1 MCGIIG
7 YVGPGPASPA
17 ILSGL
22 QRLDYRGYDSAGIVV
37 FDGEKIR
44 VEKMPGKL
52 ENLLDHLKTRPAM
65 NGCVGLGHTRWA
77 THGGP
82 TQRNAHPHVSHG
94 GSVAI
99 VHNGIIENHEELR
112 ARLKE
117 KGYRFESETDT
128 EVIAHLIED
137 VYKGDP
143 LEAVRKAIHQL
154 KGAFAIGVLF
164 RDHPDVLI
172 AARLSSPLLVGFG
185 EGANFMAS
193 DAPAVLPFTRKV
205 AYLEERELA
214 EIRPDRVR
222 IVNEEGR
229 EREPRVVTITWDHA
243 SAAKE
248 GYPHFMLK
256 EIHEQPRALRDTIRG
271 RTSRQVLEIPEL
283 EVSAKRLREAKRLVI
298 VACGTAANAGM
309 TAKYAFE
316 ELAKI
321 PTEVCLASEFR
332 YGDPVIGRDVL
343 ALAVTQ
349 SGETMDTLCAIREA
363 KDRGALA
370 LSVCNV
376 VGSSIPR
383 ACHGTVYTHAG
394 PEIGVAST
402 KAYTT
407 QIAVL
412 ELLAIRLARL
422 RRKLSRDRA
431 RPLLRALEGVPDA
444 VEKALKCADQVK
456 ELAERYKGCR
466 NFMYIGRRYNFPNA
480 YEGAL
485 KLKELS
491 YIHAEG
497 YGAGEM
503 KHGPLAL
510 VDDTF
515 PTVAI
520 CVKGRAHDKM
530 LSNMKEIEA
539 RGGIL
544 IAIAN
549 PGDEAVGAVA
559 RHVIEVPETHEL
571 VSPIVTAI
579 PLQLLAYHIAV
590 GLGRDVDK
598 PRNLAKSVTV
608 E

>member
-7 YVGPGPASPA
+7 YVGPGPAAPQ

-37 FDGEKIR
+37 LDGDRIR

-52 ENLLDHLKTRPAM
+52 DHLLDHLRKMPAM

-82 TQRNAHPHVSHG
+82 TQRNAHPHVSHRA
-94 GSVAI
+94 SVAV

-112 ARLKE
+112 RRLRKR
-117 KGYRFESETDT
+117 GYRFASETDT

-137 VYKGDP
+137 LYRGDP
-143 LEAVRKAIHQL
+143 LEAVRRAVNQL
-154 KGAFAIGVLF
+154 HGSFAIGVIF
-164 RDHPDVLI
+164 RDHPDVMVG
-172 AARLSSPLLVGFG
+172 ARLNSPLLVGFG
-185 EGANFMAS
+185 NGVNYIAS

-205 AYLEERELA
+205 AYLEDRELA
-214 EIRPDRVR
+214 ELRPDGIR
-222 IVNEEGR
+222 IIDCEGR
-229 EREPRVVTITWDHA
+229 AVTPKIINITWDFA

-256 EIHEQPRALRDTIRG
+256 EVYEQPRAILDTIRG
-271 RTSRQVLEIPEL
+271 RTNRQHLHFPEL
-283 EVSAKRLREAKRLVI
+283 DVPARRLKSVKRVTI
-298 VACGTAANAGM
+298 VACGTAAHAGM

-316 ELAKI
+316 ELARI
-321 PTEVCLASEFR
+321 PTEVVLASEFR
-332 YGDPVIGRDVL
+332 YGDPVIGRETL
-343 ALAVTQ
+343 AIAVTQ
-349 SGETMDTLCAIREA
+349 SGETMDTLCAIRAA
-363 KDRGALA
+363 KEHGALTLA
-370 LSVCNV
+370 VCNV

-383 ACHGTVYTHAG
+383 ACDGVVYTHAG

-412 ELLAIRLARL
+412 ELLAIRLGMIRGTLTREA
-422 RRKLSRDRA
+422 A
-431 RPLLRALEGVPDA
+431 RPLLRAMESVPQA
-444 VEKALKCADQVK
+444 VEKALECDGLVK
-456 ELAERYKGCR
+456 KLAKRYAGVR

-497 YGAGEM
+497 YPAGEM

-510 VDDTF
+510 VDNTF
-515 PTVAI
+515 PTVAV
-520 CVKGRAHDKM
+520 CTKGRAYDKV

-544 IAIAN
+544 IAVAN
-549 PGDEAVGAVA
+549 PRDAKVKALA
-559 RHVIEVPETHEL
+559 RHVIEVPATAEL
-571 VSPIVTAI
+571 VSPMVTVV

-590 GLGRDVDK
+590 ALGRDVDK
-598 PRNLAKSVTV
+598 PRNLAKAVTV

>member
-7 YVGPGPASPA
+7 YVGPGPAAPL

-22 QRLDYRGYDSAGIVV
+22 QRLEYRGYDSAGIVV
-37 FDGEKIR
+37 LEGGRIR
-44 VEKMPGKL
+44 VEKMPGKI
-52 ENLLDHLKTRPAM
+52 ENLLDHVRRRPQLA
-65 NGCVGLGHTRWA
+65 GTVGLGHTRWA

-82 TQRNAHPHVSHG
+82 TRRNAHPHVSHRS
-94 GSVAI
+94 SVAV
-99 VHNGIIENHEELR
+99 VHNGIIENHEDLRRRLR
-112 ARLKE
+112 AR
-117 KGYRFESETDT
+117 GYRFSSETDT

-137 VYKGDP
+137 LYRGDP
-143 LEAVRKAIHQL
+143 LDAVRRAVNRL
-154 KGAFAIGVLF
+154 DGSFAIGVLF

-172 AARLSSPLLVGFG
+172 GARLNSPLLVGLG
-185 EGANFMAS
+185 SGANYIAS
-193 DAPAVLPFTRKV
+193 DAPAVLPFTRRV
-205 AYLEERELA
+205 VYLEDRELV
-214 EIRPDRVR
+214 EVRPDHV
-222 IVNEEGR
+222 
-229 EREPRVVTITWDHA
+229 RVVNADGRGRAIKPVEIKWDFA

-256 EIHEQPRALRDTIRG
+256 EIDEQPRALRDTIRG
-271 RTSRQVLEIPEL
+271 RTNQRDLHFPEL
-283 EVSAKRLREAKRLVI
+283 TISAGRLKAAKKIVI

-309 TAKYAFE
+309 VAKYALE
-316 ELAKI
+316 ELARI

-332 YGDPVIGRDVL
+332 YGDPVIGRDTL
-343 ALAVTQ
+343 AIAVTQ

-363 KDRGALA
+363 KAHGALTLA
-370 LSVCNV
+370 VCNV

-383 ACHGTVYTHAG
+383 ACDGVLYTHAG

-422 RRKLSRDRA
+422 RGTLSVEKA
-431 RPLLRALEGVPDA
+431 RPLLRALARVPDA
-444 VEKALKCADQVK
+444 VTKALECGSGVRR
-456 ELAERYKGCR
+456 LARQYANCR

-497 YGAGEM
+497 YGGGEM

-515 PTVAI
+515 PTVA
-520 CVKGRAHDKM
+520 VATHGRAYDKI

-549 PGDEAVGAVA
+549 PGDARVRALA
-559 RHVIEVPETHEL
+559 RHVIEVPETVEM

-590 GLGRDVDK
+590 TLGRDVDK
-598 PRNLAKSVTV
+598 PRNLAKAVTV

>member
-7 YVGPGPASPA
+7 YVGPGPATP
-17 ILSGL
+17 LLLGGL
-22 QRLDYRGYDSAGIVV
+22 QRLDYRGYDSAGVV
-37 FDGEKIR
+37 VLDKDRIR

-52 ENLLDHLKTRPAM
+52 ENLLDHLKTLPAM

-82 TQRNAHPHVSHG
+82 TQRNAHPHVSHRA
-94 GSVAI
+94 SVAV

-112 ARLKE
+112 RKLRKR
-117 KGYRFESETDT
+117 GYRFASETDT

-137 VYKGDP
+137 LYRGDP
-143 LEAVRKAIHQL
+143 LEAVRRAVNQL
-154 KGAFAIGVLF
+154 VGSFGIGVLF

-172 AARLSSPLLVGFG
+172 GARLNSPLLVGYG
-185 EGANFMAS
+185 EGANYLAS

-205 AYLEERELA
+205 AYLEDRELA
-214 EIRPDRVR
+214 EIRPTGIR
-222 IVNEEGR
+222 IIDSEGR
-229 EREPRVVTITWDHA
+229 AVTPTITHITWDFA

-256 EIHEQPRALRDTIRG
+256 EVYEQPRALTDTIRG
-271 RTSRQVLEIPEL
+271 RTNRQELRFPEL
-283 EVSAKRLREAKRLVI
+283 EISAKRLKAAKRVTI
-298 VACGTAANAGM
+298 VACGTAAHAGM

-316 ELAKI
+316 ELARI
-321 PTEVCLASEFR
+321 PTEVVLASEFR
-332 YGDPVIGRDVL
+332 YGDPVIGRDTL
-343 ALAVTQ
+343 AIAVTQ
-349 SGETMDTLCAIREA
+349 SGETMDTLGAIRKAREA
-363 KDRGALA
+363 GALTLA
-370 LSVCNV
+370 VCNV
-376 VGSSIPR
+376 VGSTIPR
-383 ACHGTVYTHAG
+383 ACDGVVYTHAG

-412 ELLAIRLARL
+412 ELLAIRLGMIRGALTRAA
-422 RRKLSRDRA
+422 A
-431 RPLLRALEGVPDA
+431 RPILRAMEQVPGA
-444 VEKALKCADQVK
+444 VEKALECDAEVK
-456 ELAERYKGCR
+456 KLAKKYAGSR

-515 PTVAI
+515 PTVAV
-520 CVKGRAHDKM
+520 CTHGRAYDKI

-544 IAIAN
+544 IAVAN
-549 PGDEAVGAVA
+549 PGDRKVKALA
-559 RHVIEVPETHEL
+559 RHVIEVPETAEI
-571 VSPIVTAI
+571 VSPMVTVV

-590 GLGRDVDK
+590 ELGRDVDK
-598 PRNLAKSVTV
+598 PRNLAKAVTV

>member
-7 YVGPGPASPA
+7 YVGPGPAAPA
-17 ILSGL
+17 IVGGL

-37 FDGEKIR
+37 LDRGRFR

-52 ENLLDHLKTRPAM
+52 ENLLARLKASPLAGT
-65 NGCVGLGHTRWA
+65 VGLGHTRWA

-82 TQRNAHPHVSHG
+82 TQRNAHPHVSG
-94 GSVAI
+94 NARVAV
-99 VHNGIIENHEELR
+99 VHNGIIENHEALRRRLR
-112 ARLKE
+112 AR
-117 KGYRFESETDT
+117 GYAFRSETDT

-137 VYKGDP
+137 MHRGNP
-143 LEAVRKAIHQL
+143 LETVRRAIAKL
-154 KGAFAIGVLF
+154 EGSFAIGVLF
-164 RDHPDVLI
+164 RDRPDVLI
-172 AARLSSPLLVGFG
+172 GARLNSPLLVGFG
-185 EGANFMAS
+185 EGANFLAS
-193 DAPAVLPFTRKV
+193 DAPAVLPLTRRV
-205 AYLEERELA
+205 AYLEDRELA
-214 EIRPDRVR
+214 ELTPGGVR
-222 IVNEEGR
+222 IVAADGTP
-229 EREPRVVTITWDHA
+229 REPRITHITWDYA
-243 SAAKE
+243 SAARE

-271 RTSRQVLEIPEL
+271 RTDHSIPHFPEL
-283 EVSAKRLREAKRLVI
+283 EIEPAKLKRIRRVVI
-298 VACGTAANAGM
+298 TACGTAAHAGLV
-309 TAKYAFE
+309 AKYAFE
-316 ELAKI
+316 ELARV
-321 PTEVCLASEFR
+321 PTEVVLASEFR
-332 YGDPVIGRDVL
+332 YGDPVIGRDTL
-343 ALAVTQ
+343 AVAVTQ

-363 KDRGALA
+363 RARGALTLA
-370 LSVCNV
+370 VCNV

-383 ACHGTVYTHAG
+383 AVDGTLYTHAG

-412 ELLAIRLARL
+412 ELLAVRLGML
-422 RRKLSRDRA
+422 RGALTREAA
-431 RPLLRALEGVPDA
+431 RPLLRALERVPDA
-444 VEKALKCADQVK
+444 VEKALRCEAGVRTI
-456 ELAERYKGCR
+456 ARRYRGAR

-510 VDDTF
+510 VDNTF

-520 CVKGRAHDKM
+520 ATAGRVYEKM

-544 IAIAN
+544 ISIAN
-549 PGDEAVGAVA
+549 PGDARVRELS
-559 RHVIEVPETHEL
+559 RHVIEVPETPEL
-571 VSPIVTAI
+571 VSPMVTAV

-590 GLGRDVDK
+590 ALRRDVDK
-598 PRNLAKSVTV
+598 PRNLAKAVTV

>member
-7 YVGPGPASPA
+7 YVGPGPAAPQ

-37 FDGEKIR
+37 LDGDRIR

-52 ENLLDHLKTRPAM
+52 DHLLDHLRKMPAM

-82 TQRNAHPHVSHG
+82 TQRNAHPHVSHRA
-94 GSVAI
+94 SVAV

-112 ARLKE
+112 RSLRKR
-117 KGYRFESETDT
+117 GYRFASETDT

-137 VYKGDP
+137 LYRGDP
-143 LEAVRKAIHQL
+143 LEAVRRAVNKLQ
-154 KGAFAIGVLF
+154 GSFAIGVIF
-164 RDHPDVLI
+164 RNHPDIMVG
-172 AARLSSPLLVGFG
+172 ARLNSPLLVGFG
-185 EGANFMAS
+185 EGANYIAS

-205 AYLEERELA
+205 AYLEDRELA
-214 EIRPDRVR
+214 ELRPGGIRIIDC
-222 IVNEEGR
+222 EGR
-229 EREPRVVTITWDHA
+229 PVTPKIINITWDFA

-256 EIHEQPRALRDTIRG
+256 EVYEQPRAILDTIRG
-271 RTSRQVLEIPEL
+271 RTNRQHLHFPEL
-283 EVSAKRLREAKRLVI
+283 EISARRLKSVKRVTI
-298 VACGTAANAGM
+298 VACGTAAHAGM

-316 ELAKI
+316 ELARI
-321 PTEVCLASEFR
+321 PTEVVLASEFR
-332 YGDPVIGRDVL
+332 YGDPVIGRETL
-343 ALAVTQ
+343 AIAVTQ
-349 SGETMDTLCAIREA
+349 SGETMDTLCAIRAA
-363 KDRGALA
+363 KEHGALTLA
-370 LSVCNV
+370 VCNV

-383 ACHGTVYTHAG
+383 ACDGVVYTHAG

-412 ELLAIRLARL
+412 ELLAIRLGMIRGTLTREA
-422 RRKLSRDRA
+422 A
-431 RPLLRALEGVPDA
+431 RPLLRAMEAVPQA
-444 VEKALKCADQVK
+444 VEKALGCDGAVRK
-456 ELAERYKGCR
+456 LARRYCRVR

-497 YGAGEM
+497 YPAGEM

-510 VDDTF
+510 VDNTF
-515 PTVAI
+515 PTVAV
-520 CVKGRAHDKM
+520 CTKGRAYDKV

-544 IAIAN
+544 IAVAN
-549 PGDEAVGAVA
+549 PRDAKVKALA
-559 RHVIEVPETHEL
+559 RHVIEVPATAEL
-571 VSPIVTAI
+571 VSPMVTVV

-590 GLGRDVDK
+590 ALGRDVDK
-598 PRNLAKSVTV
+598 PRNLAKAVTV

>member
-7 YVGPGPASPA
+7 YVGPGPAAPQ

-37 FDGEKIR
+37 LDGDRIR

-52 ENLLDHLKTRPAM
+52 DHLLDHLRKMPAM

-82 TQRNAHPHVSHG
+82 TQRNAHPHVSHRA
-94 GSVAI
+94 SVAV

-112 ARLKE
+112 RRLRKR
-117 KGYRFESETDT
+117 GYRFASETDT

-137 VYKGDP
+137 LYRGDP
-143 LEAVRKAIHQL
+143 LEAVRRAVNQL
-154 KGAFAIGVLF
+154 HGSFAIGVIF
-164 RDHPDVLI
+164 RDHPDVMVG
-172 AARLSSPLLVGFG
+172 ARLNSPLLVGFG
-185 EGANFMAS
+185 EGANYIAS

-205 AYLEERELA
+205 AYLEDRELA
-214 EIRPDRVR
+214 ELRPGGIRIIDC
-222 IVNEEGR
+222 EGR
-229 EREPRVVTITWDHA
+229 PVTPKIINITWDFA

-256 EIHEQPRALRDTIRG
+256 EVYEQPRAILDTIRG
-271 RTSRQVLEIPEL
+271 RTNRQHLHFPELEIPARRL
-283 EVSAKRLREAKRLVI
+283 KSVKRITI
-298 VACGTAANAGM
+298 VACGTAAHAGM

-316 ELAKI
+316 ELARI
-321 PTEVCLASEFR
+321 PTEVVLASEFR
-332 YGDPVIGRDVL
+332 YGDPVIGRETL
-343 ALAVTQ
+343 AIAVTQ
-349 SGETMDTLCAIREA
+349 SGETMDTLCAIRKA
-363 KDRGALA
+363 KEHGALTLA
-370 LSVCNV
+370 VCNV

-383 ACHGTVYTHAG
+383 ACDGVVYTHAG

-412 ELLAIRLARL
+412 ELLAIRLGMIRGTLTREA
-422 RRKLSRDRA
+422 A
-431 RPLLRALEGVPDA
+431 RPLLRAMEAVPQS
-444 VEKALKCADQVK
+444 VEKALECDGAVRK
-456 ELAERYKGCR
+456 LARRYCRVR

-497 YGAGEM
+497 YPAGEM

-510 VDDTF
+510 VDNTF
-515 PTVAI
+515 PTVAV
-520 CVKGRAHDKM
+520 CTKGRAYDKV

-544 IAIAN
+544 IAVAN
-549 PGDEAVGAVA
+549 PRDAKVKALA
-559 RHVIEVPETHEL
+559 RHVIEVPATAEL
-571 VSPIVTAI
+571 VSPMVTVV

-590 GLGRDVDK
+590 ALGRDVDK
-598 PRNLAKSVTV
+598 PRNLAKAVTV

>member
-7 YVGPGPASPA
+7 YVGPGPATPQ

-22 QRLDYRGYDSAGIVV
+22 QRLDYRGYDSAGLVV
-37 FDGEKIR
+37 LDHGRIR

-52 ENLLDHLKTRPAM
+52 EHLLDHLKKMPEM

-82 TQRNAHPHVSHG
+82 TQRNAHPHLSHRA
-94 GSVAI
+94 SVAV
-99 VHNGIIENHEELR
+99 VHNGIIENHETLRRRLR
-112 ARLKE
+112 AR
-117 KGYRFESETDT
+117 GYRFASETDT

-137 VYKGDP
+137 LYRGNP
-143 LEAVRKAIHQL
+143 LEAVRRAVNL
-154 KGAFAIGVLF
+154 LEGSFAIGVLF

-172 AARLSSPLLVGFG
+172 GARLNSPLLVGLG
-185 EGANFMAS
+185 DGANYLAS
-193 DAPAVLPFTRKV
+193 DAPAVLPFTRRV

-214 EIRPDRVR
+214 EIRPGGVRV
-222 IVNEEGR
+222 IDAEGR
-229 EREPRVVTITWDHA
+229 ERPVRPIQIKWDFA

-256 EIHEQPRALRDTIRG
+256 EVFEQPRALRDTIRG
-271 RTSRQVLEIPEL
+271 RTNRQDLHFPEL
-283 EVSAKRLREAKRLVI
+283 DIPARRLKAARRLVI
-298 VACGTAANAGM
+298 VACGTAAHAGM
-309 TAKYAFE
+309 VAKYAFE
-316 ELAKI
+316 ELARI
-321 PTEVCLASEFR
+321 PTEVCFASEFR
-332 YGDPVIGRDVL
+332 YGDPVIGRDTL
-343 ALAVTQ
+343 AIAVTQ

-363 KDRGALA
+363 KARGALTLA
-370 LSVCNV
+370 VCNV
-376 VGSSIPR
+376 VGATIPR
-383 ACHGTVYTHAG
+383 ACDGVVYTHAG

-412 ELLAIRLARL
+412 ELLAVRLARL
-422 RRKLSRDRA
+422 RGTLSRAEA
-431 RPLLRALEGVPDA
+431 RPLLRAMEGVPLA
-444 VEKALKCADQVK
+444 VQEALECDGHVK
-456 ELAERYKGCR
+456 RLARRYSRCR

-497 YGAGEM
+497 YGGGEM

-515 PTVAI
+515 PTVA
-520 CVKGRAHDKM
+520 VAVRGRAYDKI

-549 PGDEAVGAVA
+549 PRDARVKALA
-559 RHVIEVPETHEL
+559 RHVIEVPETAEM
-571 VSPIVTAI
+571 VSPMVTAV

-590 GLGRDVDK
+590 ALGRDVDK
-598 PRNLAKSVTV
+598 PRNLAKAVTV

>member
-52 ENLLDHLKTRPAM
+52 ENLLEHLKTRPAM

-94 GSVAI
+94 GKVAI

-112 ARLKE
+112 ARLRAR
-117 KGYRFESETDT
+117 GYRFESETDT

-137 VYKGDP
+137 VYRDDP
-143 LEAVRKAIHQL
+143 LEAVRLAVRQL

-164 RDHPDVLI
+164 RDHPEVLI
-172 AARLSSPLLVGFG
+172 GVRLSSPLLVGFG
-185 EGANFMAS
+185 TGANYLAS

-205 AYLEERELA
+205 AYLEERQIA

-222 IVNEEGR
+222 IVDEEGR
-229 EREPRVVTITWDHA
+229 PREPKVLEITWDIEA
-243 SAAKE
+243 AAKE

-256 EIHEQPRALRDTIRG
+256 EVFEQPRALRDTIRG
-271 RTSRQVLEIPEL
+271 RTRRLDLSLPEL
-283 EVSAKRLREAKRLVI
+283 DACARRLRKAERLTI
-298 VACGTAANAGM
+298 VACGTAAHAGM

-316 ELAKI
+316 ELARI

-332 YGDPVIGRDVL
+332 YGDPVVKRDVV

-349 SGETMDTLCAIREA
+349 SGETMDTLCAVREA
-363 KDRGALA
+363 KARGALA

-383 ACHGTVYTHAG
+383 SCDATVYTHAG

-412 ELLAIRLARL
+412 ELLAVRLGRL
-422 RRKLSRDRA
+422 RGTLSRDRS
-431 RPLLRALEGVPDA
+431 RPFLRALERVPDA
-444 VEKALKCADQVK
+444 VEEALKCDAQVK
-456 ELAERYKGCR
+456 ELAARYKDCR

-520 CVKGRAHDKM
+520 CVKGRAYDKM

-539 RGGIL
+539 RAGIL

-549 PGDEAVGAVA
+549 PGDAQVRALA
-559 RHVIEVPETHEL
+559 RHVIEVPETHEM
-571 VSPIVTAI
+571 VSPIVTAV

-590 GLGRDVDK
+590 ALGRDVDK